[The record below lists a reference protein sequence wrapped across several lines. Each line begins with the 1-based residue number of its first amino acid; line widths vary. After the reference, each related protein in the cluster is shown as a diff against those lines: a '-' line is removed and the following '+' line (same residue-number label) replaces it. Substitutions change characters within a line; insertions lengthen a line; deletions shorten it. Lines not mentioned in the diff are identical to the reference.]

1 MVEGKMKITKTQ
13 LKQIIKEELENI
25 SSDQEEVTEGL
36 ENITPENLQLALDA
50 LLKIATQP
58 EVAYAAIAAAVGVTT
73 GTLRNMLKS
82 SDEQGEIGQ

>member
-1 MVEGKMKITKTQ
+1 MKITKTQ

-25 SSDQEEVTEGL
+25 SSDKEEVTEGL

-58 EVAYAAIAAAVGVTT
+58 EVAYAAIAAAVGVTP

>member
-1 MVEGKMKITKTQ
+1 MKITKTQ

>member
-1 MVEGKMKITKTQ
+1 MKITKTQ

-25 SSDQEEVTEGL
+25 SSDKEEVTEGL

-58 EVAYAAIAAAVGVTT
+58 EVAYAAIAAAVGVKT

>member
-25 SSDQEEVTEGL
+25 SSDKEEVTEGL

>member
-1 MVEGKMKITKTQ
+1 MKITKTQ

-25 SSDQEEVTEGL
+25 SSDKEEVTEGL

-73 GTLRNMLKS
+73 GTLRNMLNS
-82 SDEQGEIGQ
+82 SDEQGENGQ

>member
-1 MVEGKMKITKTQ
+1 MKITKTQ

-25 SSDQEEVTEGL
+25 SSDKEEVTEGL